1 MELINFVGA
10 SPSKDGKWLLV
21 TFARKGTN
29 EKFRFIAHYGTGTA
43 YESENKYY
51 VLFPKSKMEEPK
63 EEPKEESKEEP
74 KEEHDTLE
82 EEIPF

>member
-10 SPSKDGKWLLV
+10 CPSKDGKWLLV
-21 TFARKGTN
+21 TFARKGSD

-51 VLFPKSKMEEPK
+51 VLFDKTKNEPK
-63 EEPKEESKEEP
+63 EKP
-74 KEEHDTLE
+74 KEEHEPLE
-82 EEIPF
+82 DEIPF

>member
-74 KEEHDTLE
+74 KEEHDTLD
-82 EEIPF
+82 EEIPL

>member
-21 TFARKGTN
+21 TFARKGTD

-51 VLFPKSKMEEPK
+51 VLFPKSKK
-63 EEPKEESKEEP
+63 EEPKEAP

-82 EEIPF
+82 DEIPF